1 MSAHVAPCDLPMLG
15 RLIDPLV
22 SFDAIGLDELNAC
35 LVAWEHKMGPWTRPA
50 FGREAFHGLRIH
62 GELVAV
68 TAAARL
74 IPAAT
79 AGFSRDEAVELG
91 RVCAGRKWMNTV
103 AVRLWREVVFR
114 GLCRAYGFRWAISYQ
129 DRKLAELERQLA
141 DMRSER
147 QYWNSKA
154 EDLAALVA
162 LLERQLAE
170 AEAEGL
176 TVATTAPPPKPT
188 TSGPAEQE

>member
-129 DRKLAELERQLA
+129 DRKLHTGGLYRWDGWVWLGQSSSGSDARSGAPGRQKNIWGWCADDEERQRIA
-141 DMRSER
+141 AER
-147 QYWNSKA
+147 QKR
-154 EDLAALVA
+154 D
-162 LLERQLAE
+162 RR
-170 AEAEGL
+170 
-176 TVATTAPPPKPT
+176 P
-188 TSGPAEQE
+188 